1 MLLYYSISMKMAK
14 FNITNILIFV
24 FAVSVLVM
32 NFCVFCK
39 KNEGFDY
46 EAENDLWWDQLD
58 PERRDAWST
67 LGWTQ
72 SSWDNDPGNSC
83 TPCDAKKT
91 SKKERRKEKKKERG
105 ERRTENATNKAGR
118 KAARSS
124 DDPDPCTKGGW
135 RKRKRSQRSDCDE
148 SVKIYN
154 EKKDREKKRGH
165 KGKKYSNIIRKWVGE
180 RIRAAQAKG
189 GGYVRGKYFK

>member
-1 MLLYYSISMKMAK
+1 MKMVK

-24 FAVSVLVM
+24 FAIAVLVM

-39 KNEGFDY
+39 TNEGFDY

-83 TPCDAKKT
+83 TPCDAKKS
-91 SKKERRKEKKKERG
+91 SKKQRKKEKKKEKKKERG
-105 ERRTENATNKAGR
+105 ERRTKNATNKAGR
-118 KAARSS
+118 EAALSS
-124 DDPDPCTKGGW
+124 EDPDPCTSGGW
-135 RKRKRSQRSDCDE
+135 KKKKRSQRSDCDE

-154 EKKDREKKRGH
+154 EKRDREKKRGRS
-165 KGKKYSNIIRKWVGE
+165 GKQFKNIIRKWLGE
-180 RIRAAQAKG
+180 RIRGAQAKG
-189 GGYVRGKYFK
+189 GGYVAGKYYK

>member
-1 MLLYYSISMKMAK
+1 MDKICY
-14 FNITNILIFV
+14 THILILA
-24 FAVSVLVM
+24 FATMTIVM
-32 NFCVFCK
+32 NFFMDCNV
-39 KNEGFDY
+39 NEGFDY
-46 EAENDLWWDQLD
+46 EAENDLTWDQLD
-58 PERRDAWST
+58 PDRRNAWST

-118 KAARSS
+118 QAARSS
-124 DDPDPCTKGGW
+124 EDPDPCTKGGW
-135 RKRKRSQRSDCDE
+135 RKKKRSQRSDCDE
-148 SVKIYN
+148 SVKIYE
-154 EKKDREKKRGH
+154 EKKAREKKRGN

-180 RIRAAQAKG
+180 RIKAAQAKG

>member
-1 MLLYYSISMKMAK
+1 MKMVK

-24 FAVSVLVM
+24 FAIAVLVM

-39 KNEGFDY
+39 TNEGFDY

-83 TPCDAKKT
+83 TPCDAKK
-91 SKKERRKEKKKERG
+91 SSKKQRKERKKERKKKKEENDELKTLPIKLVEKRLFLA
-105 ERRTENATNKAGR
+105 RIRTLVQVVVG
-118 KAARSS
+118 
-124 DDPDPCTKGGW
+124 
-135 RKRKRSQRSDCDE
+135 KRKRDP
-148 SVKIYN
+148 
-154 EKKDREKKRGH
+154 KDQIAT
-165 KGKKYSNIIRKWVGE
+165 NL
-180 RIRAAQAKG
+180 
-189 GGYVRGKYFK
+189 